1 MEIQTQ
7 RLVLRPLKSGDLD
20 AIHRLWTAPGVR
32 RYLWDDEIIPR
43 DRTEDILQENERLFT
58 EKSFGLWGGWSQTRE
73 RLIGFSGF
81 WYFREPPEPEILYG
95 IADDLWGRGYASEM
109 AAAMVAYGFEKLNVP
124 KIIGS
129 TDAPNVASSRVMEK
143 LGFQLDKRETVEGLD
158 TLFYGLSRP
167 SP

>member
-1 MEIQTQ
+1 MEIKTQ
-7 RLVLRPLKSGDLD
+7 RLVLHPLKKTDLD

-32 RYLWDDEIIPR
+32 RYLWDDEIILR
-43 DRTEDILQENERLFT
+43 DRTEDILQENERLFN
-58 EKSFGLWGGWSQTRE
+58 EKSFGLWGGWSQDRE

-81 WYFREPPEPEILYG
+81 WYFREPPELEILYG
-95 IADDLWGRGYASEM
+95 VADELWGRGYASEM
-109 AAAMVAYGFEKLNVP
+109 AAAMVAYGFEELNFP

>member
-7 RLVLRPLKSGDLD
+7 RLVLRPLKRGDLD
-20 AIHRLWTAPGVR
+20 AIHTLWTAPGVR
-32 RYLWDDEIIPR
+32 QYLWDDEIIPR
-43 DRTEDILQENERLFT
+43 DRTEEILQENERLFT
-58 EKSFGLWGGWSQTRE
+58 EKYFGLWGGWSQDRE

-81 WYFREPPEPEILYG
+81 WYFREPPELEILYG
-95 IADDLWGRGYASEM
+95 VADELWGRGYASEM
-109 AAAMVAYGFEKLNVP
+109 AAAMVAYGFEELNFP

-143 LGFQLDKRETVEGLD
+143 LGFQLEKRETVEGLD

-167 SP
+167 SA